1 MANERFSRQNKIG
14 WFQQR
19 KLKNVNVMIVG
30 CGGIGCWTALQ
41 LTMLGIR
48 KITLVDMDTI
58 EESNLN
64 RQFFYESDVEKFKV
78 DALKEKLNKIN
89 SKIIIETESKPVES
103 LDKGMYKN
111 IHFVLDCLDNIK
123 TREYLLNICTE
134 LNIPFIHSACSDVIG
149 EAQLVIKGKTP
160 ALKYP
165 EDMRKADERRSC
177 LDFDPAVITT
187 NMIVASLQVDKFL
200 DYLMKKE
207 IKNPFTHYIRGQGL
221 SYGGNLK

>member
-1 MANERFSRQNKIG
+1 MNKRFSRQNKIG

-19 KLKNVNVMIVG
+19 KLKNTNVMIVG

-41 LTMLGIR
+41 LTMLGVR
-48 KITLVDMDTI
+48 KITLIDMDTI

-64 RQFFYESDVEKFKV
+64 RQFFYEEDIEKFKV
-78 DALKEKLNKIN
+78 DALVEKLHKIN
-89 SKIIIETESKPVES
+89 SKIKYHSVAHEVERARDE
-103 LDKGMYKN
+103 LFKN
-111 IHFVLDCLDNIK
+111 THFIFDCLDNIK
-123 TREYLLNICTE
+123 TREYLLSKCTE

-149 EAQLVIKGKTP
+149 EAQLIIKGKTP
-160 ALKYP
+160 VLKYP
-165 EDMRKADERRSC
+165 EDMKKADERRSC
-177 LDFDPAVITT
+177 LDFDPAVVTT

-207 IKNPFTHYIRGQGL
+207 TKNPFTHYIRGQGL